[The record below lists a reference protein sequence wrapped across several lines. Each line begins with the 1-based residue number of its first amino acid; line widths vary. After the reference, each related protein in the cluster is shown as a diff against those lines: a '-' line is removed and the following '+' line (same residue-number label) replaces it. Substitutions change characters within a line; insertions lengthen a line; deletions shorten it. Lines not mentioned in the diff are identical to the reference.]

1 MKKQNKLV
9 VSQILIAMLG
19 IFGSVFAQETAI
31 ETNKIESE
39 FSVESYVQE
48 LASRLESSGFDI
60 KGSVIDSEGAL
71 LNDVKMDIVL
81 SSPILPY
88 MTSSKKVNKTESINS
103 EFSVYEKGVT
113 SIVLSFFKKGYYSE
127 RRSFSSS
134 IFEEDP
140 SKIMQ
145 KHNIQI
151 KMIKRGTPAELICFY
166 KSINSVIKEDKKNIC
181 DLSIL
186 QKESITEN
194 DTISIKSIDSKTKL
208 DTICIELDFNRDKN
222 GNIVYDSKYRERPCS
237 SGFVIRFHSNDPDD
251 GLILVNDQDPLVNQD
266 VFKTAYNL
274 APEEGYTRKEIMIKL
289 GEKGSD
295 GNYPCEANKTFVFL
309 KCGKHYGRA
318 IFNELSIDY
327 SRDEIK
333 SVSARVQ
340 MDINRKEGDRN
351 LTEF

>member
-1 MKKQNKLV
+1 
-9 VSQILIAMLG
+9 VSGL
-19 IFGSVFAQETAI
+19 FGTVYGQETAI

-39 FSVESYVQE
+39 LYADSYVQD

-60 KGSVIDSEGAL
+60 KGSVIDSEGVL

-81 SSPILPY
+81 SSPILPF
-88 MTSSKKVNKTESINS
+88 MTSSKKVNKTENVNS
-103 EFSVYEKGVT
+103 EFAVYEKGVT
-113 SIVLSFFKKGYYSE
+113 SIVLSFSKKGYYHV

-151 KMIKRGTPAELICFY
+151 KMTKKGTPAELICFS

-186 QKESITEN
+186 QEKSIKEN
-194 DTISIKSIDSKTKL
+194 DRISLKSIDSKTKL
-208 DTICIELDFNRDKN
+208 DTKYIELDFNRDKK
-222 GNIVYDSKYRERPCS
+222 GNIIYDSKYRERSCPS
-237 SGFVIRFHSNDPDD
+237 AFVIRFHSNDPDD
-251 GLILVNDQDPLVNQD
+251 GLILINDQDPLVNQD
-266 VFKTAYNL
+266 IFNTEYNL
-274 APEEGYTRKEIMIKL
+274 APEKGYTKKEIIIKL
-289 GEKGSD
+289 GEKGTD
-295 GNYPCEANKTFVFL
+295 GNYPCENNKTFVFL
-309 KCGKHYGRA
+309 KCGKYYGKA
-318 IFNELSIDY
+318 IINELSIDY
-327 SRDEIK
+327 SKDEIK

-340 MDINRKEGDRN
+340 MDINKKEGDRN